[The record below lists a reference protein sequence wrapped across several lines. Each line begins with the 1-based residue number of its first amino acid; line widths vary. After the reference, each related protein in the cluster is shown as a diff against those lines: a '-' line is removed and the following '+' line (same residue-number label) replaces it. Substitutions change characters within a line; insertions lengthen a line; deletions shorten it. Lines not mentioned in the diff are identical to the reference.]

1 MRIRITR
8 LLPLALLL
16 VLRTHNTD
24 SNKLLI
30 QLCTMVIIITWSSYM
45 YYVNGVEA
53 IQLCHQNRTHPIL
66 KLVLLSLST
75 ALHTPVYVVSIENE
89 LASQISLI
97 CM

>member
-1 MRIRITR
+1 
-8 LLPLALLL
+8 
-16 VLRTHNTD
+16 
-24 SNKLLI
+24 
-30 QLCTMVIIITWSSYM
+30 M